1 MTSANRLNRQVQV
14 QQYGSSEKTIWSEM
28 QTLMKNKE
36 KVLYR
41 RTNES
46 VTQVMQ
52 LTNQMQIKNGSETPN

>member
-14 QQYGSSEKTIWSEM
+14 QQYGSSEKTVWSEM

-36 KVLYR
+36 KVMCR

-52 LTNQMQIKNGSETPN
+52 LTNQMQTKNGSETPN